1 MLHLLHHLVLLIV
14 KILLSAKLL
23 EAVINMK
30 EYMALHG
37 CIDHVDVNMYA

>member
-1 MLHLLHHLVLLIV
+1 MLHLLHHLLLFIV

-30 EYMALHG
+30 EYIALHG
-37 CIDHVDVNMYA
+37 RIDHVDVNTYA